1 MLFNGREKVR
11 IENLKNPKA
20 FFNYAQK
27 VDDAYENLEDHNP
40 IKKRGGRGVLIVFD
54 DMITDMKSNKMLSP
68 VVTELFLR
76 GTKLKFSLFFISKP
90 FFKLSKTIRLN
101 ATHYFIMKIPN
112 KKELQEIV

>member
-20 FFNYAQK
+20 FINYAQK
-27 VDDAYENLEDHNP
+27 VDDAYEDLEDHNP
-40 IKKRGGRGVLIVFD
+40 VKKRRGGGGVLI
-54 DMITDMKSNKMLSP
+54 
-68 VVTELFLR
+68 R
-76 GTKLKFSLFFISKP
+76 GTKLSFSLVFISKP
-90 FFKLSKTIRLN
+90 YFKLSKTIRLN

>member
-20 FFNYAQK
+20 FINYAQK
-27 VDDAYENLEDHNP
+27 VDDAYEDLEDHNP
-40 IKKRGGRGVLIVFD
+40 VKKRRGGGGGVLI
-54 DMITDMKSNKMLSP
+54 
-68 VVTELFLR
+68 R
-76 GTKLKFSLFFISKP
+76 GTKLSFSLVFISKP
-90 FFKLSKTIRLN
+90 YFKLSKTIRLN

>member
-20 FFNYAQK
+20 FINYAQK
-27 VDDAYENLEDHNP
+27 VDDAYEDLEDHNP
-40 IKKRGGRGVLIVFD
+40 VKKRRGGVLI
-54 DMITDMKSNKMLSP
+54 
-68 VVTELFLR
+68 R
-76 GTKLKFSLFFISKP
+76 GTKLSFSLVFISKTY
-90 FFKLSKTIRLN
+90 FKLSKTIRLN